1 MRRRQCSRRIFSL
14 LATNVRKKRVLPT
27 VESLHP
33 HCFHC
38 LSFSFFFFSET
49 RLFRGL
55 RGLTAEKFFCASV
68 WASSTGGHA
77 SHARRPNWGFDGQP
91 SVLLSRRH
99 ETHSTGA
106 SRNRL
111 RFVRRNLAVAA
122 RRRAQASAITAVF
135 PRRRAGFLRLLIFVR
150 MRFGPGCRLREEP
163 SEVAMQGN
171 GRQGVWKNASFD
183 PRSKSAAAVARPRL
197 QPQMTVLF
205 PPNSLNAAALPF
217 GEGAKSQ
224 SRPLRR
230 LGARTMVRPLSA
242 GLSGPAADWGVAK
255 R

>member
-1 MRRRQCSRRIFSL
+1 MRAPIRRRNLPLSNTTTDASRTSVKG
-14 LATNVRKKRVLPT
+14 AK
-27 VESLHP
+27 
-33 HCFHC
+33 CFHC
-38 LSFSFFFFSET
+38 LSFSFFFFLET

-77 SHARRPNWGFDGQP
+77 SHARRPNWGFDDQP

-135 PRRRAGFLRLLIFVR
+135 PRRR
-150 MRFGPGCRLREEP
+150 
-163 SEVAMQGN
+163 
-171 GRQGVWKNASFD
+171 
-183 PRSKSAAAVARPRL
+183 
-197 QPQMTVLF
+197 
-205 PPNSLNAAALPF
+205 
-217 GEGAKSQ
+217 
-224 SRPLRR
+224 
-230 LGARTMVRPLSA
+230 
-242 GLSGPAADWGVAK
+242 
-255 R
+255 